1 MAIKNGRRCSVVFK
15 VHSIVRLLSV
25 PFLILMLSSF
35 LSGCSD
41 NEITSEAKIKA
52 VVESA
57 VKTVEQKELGRLA
70 DVIAESY
77 SDQYGNNRKNALKM
91 LRLYFLRNRSIYLF
105 TQIKSID
112 LLGDEQQKDLEQS
125 SAQIKVYVGM
135 AGTPI
140 SNGIPVGVRAN
151 LFLFDLKMVEEDSE
165 WLVQQAAWKRVS
177 REDIIGE
184 N

>member
-1 MAIKNGRRCSVVFK
+1 MVIKKGRRCSVVCN
-15 VHSIVRLLSV
+15 SSYIVRLLPLS
-25 PFLILMLSSF
+25 FLVLMLSSF

-41 NEITSEAKIKA
+41 NEITPEAKIKT
-52 VVESA
+52 VVENA
-57 VKTVEQKELGRLA
+57 VQAVEQKQLGRLA
-70 DVIAESY
+70 DLIAESY

-105 TQIKSID
+105 TQIKSIE
-112 LLGDEQQKDLEQS
+112 LLDAELQEELEQNN
-125 SAQIKVYVGM
+125 AQLKVYVGM

-151 LFLFDLKMVEEDSE
+151 IFLFDLRMVEEDSE
-165 WLVQQAAWKRVS
+165 WLVQQASWKRVS
-177 REDIIGE
+177 HEDIIGE

>member
-1 MAIKNGRRCSVVFK
+1 MVIKKARRCSVVFK
-15 VHSIVRLLSV
+15 LLSV
-25 PFLILMLSSF
+25 SFLALMLSGF

-41 NEITSEAKIKA
+41 NEITPEAKIKA
-52 VVESA
+52 VVEEA
-57 VKTVEQKELGRLA
+57 VKAVEQKQLGRLA
-70 DVIAESY
+70 DLIAESY
-77 SDQYGNNRKNALKM
+77 SDQYGNDRKNALKL

-105 TQIKSID
+105 TQIKSIE
-112 LLGDEQQKDLEQS
+112 LLDGEQQQELEQNK
-125 SAQIKVYVGM
+125 AELKVYVGM

-151 LFLFDLKMVEEDSE
+151 IFLFDLKMIEEDSE

-177 REDIIGE
+177 HEDIIGE